1 MLAGVYHQRAGG
13 GEGDSRFQHGDGQ
26 VAGVATGGLNRLL
39 AFSKSGNG
47 LVASVSFR
55 SAGEEAG
62 RGRVRE
68 RGHRG
73 HEGQGREDRQE
84 LHFEMGM
91 DVM

>member
-13 GEGDSRFQHGDGQ
+13 GEGDSRFQHGNGQ

-39 AFSKSGNG
+39 ALSKSGNG
-47 LVASVSFR
+47 LVASISFR